1 MLVLA
6 LDTATPA
13 STAALVEVTAD
24 GLTGVAERRTVDP
37 RAHGEKLAPEI
48 AAALAEAGARPADLG
63 AIVAGLG
70 PGPFTGLRV
79 GLATAA
85 SMGQALNIPTY
96 GVCSLDALGRAA
108 GPGRVLIATDARRR
122 EVYFATYLDGARVVG
137 PDVAK
142 PADVAAIV
150 LKAARSARPGPAA
163 VTSSEILEAVTSIAG
178 KEAARE
184 AVRDL
189 VSSSDDAADLAVI
202 TGMNAAGLAAIT
214 RGGATARALIAAADV
229 AAPSPGTAPAGAIAD
244 RAAGEGA
251 LKYGDIFGIPVEEH
265 LLYPPGAALV
275 ALAAARIRE
284 GAPGEALT
292 PLYLRRPDAVE
303 PAARK
308 KVLA

>member
-24 GLTGVAERRTVDP
+24 RLIGVAERRTVDP

-48 AAALAEAGARPADLG
+48 SATLAEAEVRPGDLG

-85 SMGQALNIPTY
+85 SMGQALGIPTY
-96 GVCSLDALGRAA
+96 GVCSLDGIGRAA
-108 GPGRVLIATDARRR
+108 GPGRVLVATDARRR
-122 EVYFATYLDGARVVG
+122 EVYFATYVDGVRLFG
-137 PDVAK
+137 PEVAK
-142 PADVAAIV
+142 PADVAEV
-150 LKAARSARPGPAA
+150 LGQAYRKRTSEAAESAAL
-163 VTSSEILEAVTSIAG
+163 SESEIIESATALAG
-178 KEAARE
+178 VEAAR
-184 AVRDL
+184 
-189 VSSSDDAADLAVI
+189 
-202 TGMNAAGLAAIT
+202 LAAVL
-214 RGGATARALIAAADV
+214 ARAEIDAVVDDPDEDRSYWAKKLRAF
-229 AAPSPGTAPAGAIAD
+229 D

-251 LKYGDIFGIPVEEH
+251 LKYGDIFGVPVEEH

-275 ALAAARIRE
+275 ALAAERIRSA
-284 GAPGEALT
+284 APSEQLT

-303 PAARK
+303 PAGRK
-308 KVLA
+308 PVLT

>member
-24 GLTGVAERRTVDP
+24 GLRGLAERRTVDP

-48 AAALAEAGARPADLG
+48 EATLAESGVGPRDLG

-79 GLATAA
+79 GLVTAA
-85 SMGQALNIPTY
+85 SMGQALGIPTY
-96 GVCSLDALGRAA
+96 GVCSLDGLGRAA

-122 EVYFATYLDGARVVG
+122 EVYFATYLDGVRVLG
-137 PDVAK
+137 PDVAR
-142 PADVAAIV
+142 PGDVAAAIV
-150 LKAARSARPGPAA
+150 RAGTPTRSRARNSAATDAAALAESETLEAAISLVGVDAARVAAALARA
-163 VTSSEILEAVTSIAG
+163 E
-178 KEAARE
+178 
-184 AVRDL
+184 
-189 VSSSDDAADLAVI
+189 AADLI
-202 TGMNAAGLAAIT
+202 GQ
-214 RGGATARALIAAADV
+214 ATARDDGVDLT
-229 AAPSPGTAPAGAIAD
+229 GRQTEAPAAGVDGLVD

-251 LKYGDIFGIPVEEH
+251 LKYGGLFNVPVEEH

-275 ALAAARIRE
+275 ALAAERIRA
-284 GAPGEALT
+284 GAPTEALT

-303 PAARK
+303 PAGRK
-308 KVLA
+308 PVLT